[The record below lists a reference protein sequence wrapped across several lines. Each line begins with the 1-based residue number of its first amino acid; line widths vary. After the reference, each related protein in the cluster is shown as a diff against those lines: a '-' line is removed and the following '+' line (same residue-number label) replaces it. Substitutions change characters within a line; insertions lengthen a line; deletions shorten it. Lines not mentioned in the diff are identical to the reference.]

1 MAKIITEDDKELR
14 CEGLKEGKADMRRN
28 NRKNS
33 IKKERIIMLASSAF
47 VLTALTMTGIYMKN
61 SNKTEKD
68 DGYTLDFSAME
79 DNADDKFEEI
89 AQADDGSN
97 QVADNSVQNQTG
109 NTTLGNTGIQ
119 DQTGNTTLGNTGLQ
133 ENITEDDLDYMPL
146 EAGSGQVEIPGLTN
160 QSDTLLENEAEEPL
174 IEDAALSA
182 EQQAAAEENA
192 DKAASAQNVVVE
204 KTLDFAESDGLLRPV
219 SGEIL
224 MSYSMDKSIYF
235 ATLDQYK
242 YNPAVIFSAAQGAE
256 IVASAEGKVVGISS
270 NEETGRTVTL
280 DLGNGYQAV
289 YGQLDEIK
297 VKEGAYVSAGDKLGV
312 VAAPTKYYSTE
323 GSNLYFQLMKD
334 GSPVN
339 PEGLF
344 Q

>member
-1 MAKIITEDDKELR
+1 
-14 CEGLKEGKADMRRN
+14 
-28 NRKNS
+28 
-33 IKKERIIMLASSAF
+33 MLASSAF
-47 VLTALTMTGIYMKN
+47 VLTALTMTVIYMKN

-242 YNPAVIFSAAQGAE
+242 YNPAVMFSAEEGTAATACAE
-256 IVASAEGKVVGISS
+256 EVIH
-270 NEETGRTVTL
+270 EEVLRERRKSR
-280 DLGNGYQAV
+280 NR
-289 YGQLDEIK
+289 
-297 VKEGAYVSAGDKLGV
+297 
-312 VAAPTKYYSTE
+312 
-323 GSNLYFQLMKD
+323 
-334 GSPVN
+334 
-339 PEGLF
+339 
-344 Q
+344 